1 MHFDLV
7 YSRVYKG
14 GGELWEKLRVKKPPQ
29 ISYPFDNVLL
39 SMMKKRAINSLRN
52 ENKNVYD
59 IYIYIYI
66 VTIREKNNATFS
78 RIVPVVTGVVG
89 TSKRVRD
96 IKKKKDVMI
105 RVTKNK
111 KNAIIFVLTRDI

>member
-1 MHFDLV
+1 MQFDLV

-14 GGELWEKLRVKKPPQ
+14 GGKLWEKLQVKKPPQ

-78 RIVPVVTGVVG
+78 RIVAVVTGVVG
-89 TSKRVRD
+89 TSKRVKRHQE
-96 IKKKKDVMI
+96 KKGRHDSCHQKQ
-105 RVTKNK
+105 
-111 KNAIIFVLTRDI
+111 KNAIIFV